1 MHREELEELHYITP
15 IANLGS
21 IMKHGI
27 LSNTLAAKL
36 SPRPKS
42 IAMQEVQERRKHV
55 IPGGRRRLHDY
66 VNLYFN
72 ARNPM
77 LFRLVSRDDTPIC
90 VLRITPQIL
99 DVEGT
104 IVTDRNAASE
114 HALFRPAP
122 DGLRIVEHDRVFADW
137 WNHYDPID
145 KLRHKAE
152 MCAEVLV
159 LNRIAPN
166 HILGACTSG
175 PESSQAVQTHDPQF
189 PVTVNKHLFF
199 M

>member
-36 SPRPKS
+36 SPQPES
-42 IAMQEVQERRKHV
+42 IAMPEVQERRKHV

-77 LFRLVSRDDTPIC
+77 LYSRLSDHTRIC
-90 VLRITPQIL
+90 ILRITPQIL

-104 IVTDRNAASE
+104 IVTDRNAASGQ
-114 HALFRPAP
+114 AKFRPAP
-122 DGLRIVEHDRVFADW
+122 EGLSIVDHDRVFADW
-137 WNHYDPID
+137 WNHDDPID

-166 HILGACTSG
+166 HILGAYTSG

-189 PVTVNKHLFF
+189 PVTINKHRFF